1 MLDESNV
8 NLCLSSLSDKFV
20 PGSWVE
26 DAGILHNL
34 DTVQALL
41 ETQAI
46 DTVTGDWI
54 QYQESLLEWAN
65 ANFAKSSNTP
75 PCLDDALEIQESSA
89 FLRVCESLLTWNGQ
103 ATDEQRKTASSFVDV
118 HIYWHTR
125 FPGSIDVPAQVWETL
140 RQIAVSIAP
149 QAVARLRH
157 RRHATVTAC
166 RLLALRYSEV
176 QDSVVLQELSV
187 LMRGQA

>member
-1 MLDESNV
+1 MATEIDI
-8 NLCLSSLSDKFV
+8 NLCLSSLSDKFA

-46 DTVTGDWI
+46 DPVTDDWI

-89 FLRVCESLLTWNGQ
+89 FLRVCQSLLTWDGQ
-103 ATDEQRKTASSFVDV
+103 ATDEQRKAAVSFVNA
-118 HIYWHTR
+118 HIHWNTS
-125 FPGSIDVPAQVWETL
+125 FPGSIDVPAQAWETL
-140 RQIAVSIAP
+140 RQIAVTIAP

-157 RRHATVTAC
+157 RRHSTVTAC
-166 RLLALRYSEV
+166 RLLALRYSECPNHEA
-176 QDSVVLQELSV
+176 LQELSV
-187 LMRGQA
+187 LMGGQV